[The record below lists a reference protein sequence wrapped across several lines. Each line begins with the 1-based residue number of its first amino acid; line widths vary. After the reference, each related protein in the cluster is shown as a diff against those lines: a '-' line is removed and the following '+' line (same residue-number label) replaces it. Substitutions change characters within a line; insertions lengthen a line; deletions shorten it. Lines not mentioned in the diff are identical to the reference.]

1 MASKP
6 SGGSV
11 DRRTLLKAGIGAALA
26 LPMSAQGSSSEEP
39 TGAVGPEEDD
49 LFVWDF
55 GERMGEV
62 ITVEDVPF
70 EGPQIVAYPM
80 DPVTGIVRDE
90 TRLNQ
95 VILIRLDPA
104 SLTEE
109 TLMRSADGVVAY
121 SAVCTHTGCDVL
133 DWRPA
138 SKRFKCP
145 CHESEYDPS
154 DAARVIGGPAPRRL
168 PALPLKLVDGKPV
181 AAGGFLERVGFQIGA
196 ADR

>member
-1 MASKP
+1 MAETASR
-6 SGGSV
+6 GSV
-11 DRRTLLKAGIGAALA
+11 DRRTVLRAGIGAALA
-26 LPMSAQGSSSEEP
+26 LPMLARA
-39 TGAVGPEEDD
+39 GAERAGASGPEEDD

-55 GERMGEV
+55 GERAGEV
-62 ITVEDVPF
+62 ITVEEVPF

-80 DPVTGIVRDE
+80 DPVTGTVRDE

-104 SLTEE
+104 SLSEE
-109 TLMRSADGVVAY
+109 TLMRSAGGVVAY

-168 PALPLKLVDGKPV
+168 PALPLKIVDGKPV
-181 AAGGFLERVGFQIGA
+181 AAGGFLGRVGFQIGA
-196 ADR
+196 VER